1 MVANPGSMR
10 WMGEMASGLAQEG
23 LLERYLTTLAGTPQ
37 LERRLAR
44 LPKVGGYAASQARLR
59 RLPQHVARD
68 QAVGVGLPSY
78 VAATAFA
85 RAVHAPKAVQ
95 AANGLHQQLFD
106 RAAARRLG
114 QDCGAV
120 IAASTA
126 ARRTLAGARRAGAVA
141 ILDYPIAHHDIVD
154 RLMADEARLQ
164 PRFADTLQYL
174 AQSARRHRQ
183 LDAEIA
189 AADRIIVLSSFAYGS
204 FVDAGVP
211 EDKLALIPLGVDLEM
226 FTPAAREPDEPF
238 RVLFAGQISQRKGI
252 SYLLEGYR
260 LAALERA
267 ELVFLGRPV
276 GPSSQWISRPG
287 VVHWP
292 PVAIYDLRDRYVAC
306 DVYVLPSLAEG
317 FPQTAIIAMACGL
330 PVIVSEHTFGDDVVT
345 DGVDGYVVP
354 IRDPA
359 AIAER
364 LRALAA
370 DPGLRLRM
378 GAAARRTAHDFAWSS
393 YRRRI
398 GELAR
403 GVLGDGAAVSA

>member
-1 MVANPGSMR
+1 NPGSMR
-10 WMGEMASGLAQEG
+10 WMGEMASGLAQAG
-23 LLERYLTTLAGTPQ
+23 LLERYLTTLAGTPE

-44 LPKVGGYAASQARLR
+44 LPQVGAYAAGQARLR
-59 RLPQHVARD
+59 RLPPDVARD
-68 QAVGVGLPSY
+68 RAIGVGLPSY
-78 VAATAFA
+78 VASTALA
-85 RAVHAPKAVQ
+85 RAVHAPAIVQ
-95 AANGLHQQLFD
+95 AANARHQELFD

-114 QDCGAV
+114 PDCRAV

-126 ARRTLAGARRAGAVA
+126 ARRTLARARRSGAVA
-141 ILDYPIAHHDIVD
+141 ILDYPIAHHNVVD

-164 PRFADTLQYL
+164 PRFANTLQYL
-174 AQSARRHRQ
+174 ARSPRRRRM

-189 AADRIIVLSSFAYGS
+189 SADSIIVLSSFAYRS
-204 FVDAGVP
+204 FVDAGVA
-211 EDKLALIPLGVDLEM
+211 EEKLELIALGVDLEM
-226 FTPAAREPDEPF
+226 FTPAQRTQDEPF

-260 LAALERA
+260 RAALPRS

-276 GPSSQWISRPG
+276 GPSSAWISQPG

-292 PVAIYDLRDRYVAC
+292 PVAIYDLRSRYVAC

-330 PVIVSEHTFGDDVVT
+330 PVIVSEHTFGSDVVT
-345 DGVDGYVVP
+345 DGVDGYVVA
-354 IRDPA
+354 IRDPD

-370 DPGLRLRM
+370 DPELRRRM
-378 GAAARRTAHDFAWSS
+378 GAAARQTAQRFAWSS
-393 YRRRI
+393 YRRSI

-403 GVLGDGAAVSA
+403 RLVGDGPAAGE

>member
-1 MVANPGSMR
+1 MR
-10 WMGEMASGLAQEG
+10 WMGEMASGLAEAG
-23 LLERYLTTLAGTPQ
+23 LLARYLTTLAGTPE
-37 LERRLAR
+37 LERRLGR
-44 LPKVGGYAASQARLR
+44 LPKVGEYAAGQARLR
-59 RLPQHVARD
+59 RLPPQVARD

-85 RAVHAPKAVQ
+85 RAVHSPKPVQ
-95 AANGLHQQLFD
+95 TANGLHQRLFD

-114 QDCGAV
+114 PDCAAV
-120 IAASTA
+120 IAASSA
-126 ARRTLAGARRAGAVA
+126 ASRTLARARSTGAVA
-141 ILDYPIAHHDIVD
+141 ILDYPIAHHDVVD

-164 PRFADTLQYL
+164 PRFANTLQYL
-174 AQSARRHRQ
+174 AQSPRLHRQ

-189 AADRIIVLSSFAYGS
+189 TADRIIVLSSFAYQS
-204 FVDAGVP
+204 FVDAGVA
-211 EDKLALIPLGVDLEM
+211 EEKLAQIPLGVDLEM
-226 FTPAAREPDEPF
+226 FTPAERAPDEPF

-260 LAALERA
+260 LAALKRA

-276 GPSSQWISRPG
+276 GPSSEWISRPG

-330 PVIVSEHTFGDDVVT
+330 PVIVSEHTFGNDVVT

-364 LRALAA
+364 LRELAA
-370 DPGLRLRM
+370 DPELRRRM
-378 GAAARRTAHDFAWSS
+378 GAAARQTAQRFAWSS
-393 YRRRI
+393 YRRSI
-398 GELAR
+398 ADLAR
-403 GVLGDGAAVSA
+403 CAVSS